1 MFFYI
6 AFVVGLVAPMW
17 AFVVFAIPFFV
28 PFFIRVTFRAMKACL
43 EEPGAPRNVL
53 EPLLSKAD
61 VSEATRLHTPATA
74 VEQEPDA
81 VSLRW
86 VHLAVWFVSVVPQV
100 SYGAAVVLVAVLMPE
115 CAVGRSGS
123 CSVLEVLRDIAW
135 MATFTSGPA
144 AAYYWLRLK
153 RSREADADLLALA
166 AWLVALLLAA
176 SATWAS
182 LLLLDPVE
190 WRGEGLTVVTDV
202 VVPEVAVPGI
212 SFAVAIIALA
222 IAASLR
228 RTKFGVLALAVAA
241 WLAIQAVVWVWLRFD
256 ITLTHAVWSVLSFG
270 VAATILFGRT
280 GAVSDMDR
288 PQARA
293 WSWQL
298 LAIVSVVLLLVAIS
312 VWRHWGGGLP
322 PADQGVF
329 SLGIPRVTQL
339 LIPGLVGAFGLV
351 FAAVVPVLYRF
362 APILLA
368 LTWSA
373 LWVLPMNDAGRAVDD
388 FNDPIDISVWIVAT
402 IMTFGVGMAIISS
415 RKGRGWDGSRKRVV

>member
-1 MFFYI
+1 MIVYI
-6 AFVVGLVAPMW
+6 AYLVGLVAPML

-28 PFFIRVTFRAMKACL
+28 PFLIRVTFRAMKACL
-43 EEPGAPRNVL
+43 EEPDAPRNVL
-53 EPLLSKAD
+53 EPLFSKDDA
-61 VSEATRLHTPATA
+61 SEATRPQPPATA
-74 VEQEPDA
+74 VEQGPDA
-81 VSLRW
+81 VSPRW
-86 VHLAVWFVSVVPQV
+86 THLAVWFGSVVPQV
-100 SYGAAVVLVAVLMPE
+100 SYGVAVVLIAVLMPE
-115 CAVGRSGS
+115 CAVELSGS
-123 CSVLEVLRDIAW
+123 CAVLEVLRDIAW
-135 MATFTSGPA
+135 MATFLSGPA

-153 RSREADADLLALA
+153 RSRDSDADLLALA
-166 AWLVALLLAA
+166 AWVTALLLAA
-176 SATWAS
+176 SAMWAS
-182 LLLLDPVE
+182 LVLLDPVE

-202 VVPEVAVPGI
+202 VVPDVAVPGI

-256 ITLTHAVWSVLSFG
+256 LTLTHAVWSVLSFG
-270 VAATILFGRT
+270 VAATVLFGRP

-288 PQARA
+288 PRGGAR
-293 WSWQL
+293 SWQF

-339 LIPGLVGAFGLV
+339 LIPGLVGAVGLV
-351 FAAVVPVLYRF
+351 LAALVPALYRF

-373 LWVLPMNDAGRAVDD
+373 LWILPMNDAGRAVDD

-402 IMTFGVGMAIISS
+402 ILTFGVGMAIFFT